1 MRKFLLLFSLLLIS
15 TVFGQQYSSTW
26 YNTDNGM
33 PQNSI
38 KDIVKDKYGFIW
50 ICTDGGILRYD
61 GQTFNNYKNLKLTN
75 FSFSKFLGNVKSDHI
90 GLPNSGQ
97 LQYLIIKD
105 RKITV
110 TKKKSPLLKNIAER
124 IIFRNKEYI
133 NFNRNNSHN
142 TVDNGFIKFQRGI
155 YFFDTK
161 TIIYRKNSG
170 KEKIIPIE
178 FKKEDQKNIF
188 RFGEFLFLRDVRNKR
203 ILKFSEENISVLNAN
218 NSLYDDPSSKIF
230 WQDLNQQNFIINK
243 GKIYISEFDNGNLKT
258 TPILELKNN
267 EIDISMIF
275 SLLYDKENNTIYI
288 GTLNKGLNII
298 KIPSFSTPKV
308 DPTLEN
314 RVQYSVL
321 PFGKDKIINFQG
333 RVYDKNSLIKDY
345 HFNTVDEWCLVYDE
359 SNNILYPKSGKLYR
373 RFAKYNYEKP
383 DSVDI
388 GKNNKA
394 IAIFKDKD
402 FYLLKLEDATQF
414 YLKIYSDG
422 KLQNLLGSFAFKS
435 EISTSIAIN
444 KDEFLVGCDDK
455 LYITSLS
462 KKIVKKL
469 NIPNLS
475 LKSTIVTEGGNIWIL
490 TRGKGLFLYKNN
502 KFTQMPFDEGGYLS
516 YANNLIKDSKGY
528 LWISSNNGLFKIP
541 ENTLLEYAKNST
553 TKVIYYRYTKEDGF
567 NINEFNGTVNSFTKL
582 DDGDYVVPSMDG
594 YVFFDP
600 FKVPSYYPKAGNIYI
615 ERAKSKG
622 ADYIYFKDTLNL
634 ENDFNLA
641 SVYIDIP
648 YYSNN
653 DNLYI
658 ETSLQQDDQPEKW
671 QRLKDKEFTLSK
683 LSPGNY
689 TLKVRVLISP
699 DGKFAYKKI
708 FINVPALFYQTIWF
722 RLLISILFLG
732 LILFIIL
739 LRTRILT
746 TKNKQ
751 LKKIVH
757 QKNDELKTTQ
767 HQLKNESEYQ
777 KNLIQTINHDI
788 TTPIKYLSAMS
799 QKLSETENPKLQKQY
814 FDTIYKSS
822 EELYKFTLNLKNY
835 TELFNNESL
844 KYQEKFYSIFDILET
859 KRKLFEE
866 IASQKGTTIINN
878 SSKNIKLNFNEN
890 ILAAIIHNLLDNAVK
905 NTSGGNIILNA
916 REENN
921 STIINLSDSGK
932 GMNDKLLE
940 YYNNLMNDIENKPSS
955 FKNHGL
961 GLHLVIQLL
970 KKLDGKISFNNNIPA
985 GTQVEIIIQNLS

>member
-1 MRKFLLLFSLLLIS
+1 MRKFLLLLSLLLIF
-15 TVFGQQYSSTW
+15 TVFGQQYSSIW

-61 GQTFNNYKNLKLTN
+61 GQAFINYNNLKLTN
-75 FSFSKFLGNVKSDHI
+75 FSFANFLGNVQSDHI
-90 GLPNSGQ
+90 LLPNSGQ
-97 LQYLIIKD
+97 FQYLIIRD

-110 TKKKSPLLKNIAER
+110 TDRKSPLLKDVAER
-124 IIFRNKEYI
+124 IVFNNQEYI
-133 NFNRNNSHN
+133 SFIKNNSAN
-142 TVDNGFIKFQRGI
+142 TVESGFIKFQKGT
-155 YFFDTK
+155 YFFDSK
-161 TIIYRKNSG
+161 SIIYRKNSG
-170 KEKIIPIE
+170 EEKKIPIK
-178 FKKEDQKNIF
+178 FKQEDQKNFF
-188 RFGEFLFLRDVRNKR
+188 RFGDLLFLRDVKNKR
-203 ILKFSEENISVLNAN
+203 ILKFSEENISVFHDDNP
-218 NSLYDDPSSKIF
+218 LYRDTSSKIF
-230 WQDLNQQNFIINK
+230 WQDMNQQNFIINK
-243 GKIYISEFDNGNLKT
+243 GKIYFSELDNGNLKT

-267 EIDISMIF
+267 DIDISMIY
-275 SLLYDKENNTIYI
+275 SLLYDKENNTMYV

-298 KIPSFSTPKV
+298 KIPSFSTPKA
-308 DPTLEN
+308 DHRLEN

-359 SNNILYPKSGKLYR
+359 SNNILYPKNGKIYR
-373 RFAKYNYEKP
+373 RLLKYNYEKY

-394 IAIFKDKD
+394 TAIFKEKD
-402 FYLLKLEDATQF
+402 FYLLKARDATQF
-414 YLKIYSDG
+414 YLKIYSNG
-422 KLQNLLGSFAFKS
+422 SLQNLLGDFTFKS
-435 EISTSIAIN
+435 EVSTVIPVN
-444 KDEFLVGCDDK
+444 RDEFLVGCDNK
-455 LYITSLS
+455 MHVISLS
-462 KKIVKKL
+462 EKTIKKI

-475 LKSTIVTEGGNIWIL
+475 LKSTIITKDGNIWIL
-490 TRGKGLFLYKNN
+490 TRGKGLYLFKNN
-502 KFTQMPFDEGGYLS
+502 KFIQMPFDEGGYLS
-516 YANNLIKDSKGY
+516 YPNNLVKDSRGY

-541 ENTLLEYAKNST
+541 ENTLLEYAKNNK

-567 NINEFNGTVNSFTKL
+567 NINEFNGAVNSFTKM
-582 DDGDYVVPSMDG
+582 DNGDFVVPSMDG

-600 FKVPSYYPKAGNIYI
+600 LKVPSYYPKAENIYI
-615 ERAKSKG
+615 ERARSKG
-622 ADYIYFKDTLNL
+622 DLVYFKDILNL
-634 ENDFNLA
+634 ENGFNLA

-658 ETSLQQDDQPEKW
+658 ETSLQQGDQPEKW
-671 QRLKDKEFTLSK
+671 QKLKGKEFTLNN

-689 TLKVRVLISP
+689 TLKIRILISP
-699 DGKFAYKKI
+699 EGKFAYKKI
-708 FINVPALFYQTIWF
+708 SIHVPALFYQTIWF
-722 RLLISILFLG
+722 RVLISVLFLG

-746 TKNKQ
+746 VKNNQ

-767 HQLKNESEYQ
+767 HQLKNETEYQ
-777 KNLIQTINHDI
+777 KNLIETINHDI

-799 QKLSETENPKLQKQY
+799 QKLSETDNPKLQKQY

-835 TELFNNESL
+835 TELFNNESV
-844 KYQEKFYSIFDILET
+844 KYQKNIYSAFDILET

-866 IASQKGTTIINN
+866 IAFQKGTTIINN
-878 SSKNIKLNFNEN
+878 SSKNIKLHFNES

-905 NTSGGNIILNA
+905 NTSGGNIILDA
-916 REENN
+916 REEHNC
-921 STIINLSDSGK
+921 IIFNISDSGQ
-932 GMNDKLLE
+932 GMSDTLLD
-940 YYNNLMNDIENKPSS
+940 YYNNLMNDIEKKPSS

-970 KKLDGKISFNNNIPA
+970 KKSEGKIMFTHQIPA
-985 GTQVEIIIQNLS
+985 GTQVEIIIQNQR